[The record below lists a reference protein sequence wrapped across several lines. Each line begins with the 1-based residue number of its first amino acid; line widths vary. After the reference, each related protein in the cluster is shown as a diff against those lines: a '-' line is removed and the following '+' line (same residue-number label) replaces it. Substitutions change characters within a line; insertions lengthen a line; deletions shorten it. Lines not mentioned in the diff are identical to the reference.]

1 MGEPSAGLSTLVDRV
16 SECRSRFL
24 FAWTTHIWKGTRAR
38 TLADPLSL
46 ALVWSA
52 ASRLTPANSAQWR
65 TCGRKCL
72 FPCGSGFCSRRP
84 SMSAPWPPPR
94 SHWRAVSS
102 PTVLWLPEWVDVRLR
117 PHVFPHAG
125 IVLLRF
131 LCVFNGSLLLS
142 VRSNTAPYRVDMGTA
157 DWGVVGFVRRKS
169 FDWPRFFPPL
179 RQGHPPSGLE
189 LGLISQSFTVF
200 NCDNKCDPHSIG
212 RNWSWWWR

>member
-1 MGEPSAGLSTLVDRV
+1 MGEHSAGLSTLVDRV

-24 FAWTTHIWKGTRAR
+24 FAWTTHIWIGTRAR

-46 ALVWSA
+46 TLVWSA
-52 ASRLTPANSAQWR
+52 ASRLMPANCAQWR

-117 PHVFPHAG
+117 PHVFHTQEFCFLVFFVCLMAAYSSVSGAIPPP
-125 IVLLRF
+125 IESTWEREIEVLW
-131 LCVFNGSLLLS
+131 V
-142 VRSNTAPYRVDMGTA
+142 
-157 DWGVVGFVRRKS
+157 
-169 FDWPRFFPPL
+169 
-179 RQGHPPSGLE
+179 
-189 LGLISQSFTVF
+189 
-200 NCDNKCDPHSIG
+200 
-212 RNWSWWWR
+212 